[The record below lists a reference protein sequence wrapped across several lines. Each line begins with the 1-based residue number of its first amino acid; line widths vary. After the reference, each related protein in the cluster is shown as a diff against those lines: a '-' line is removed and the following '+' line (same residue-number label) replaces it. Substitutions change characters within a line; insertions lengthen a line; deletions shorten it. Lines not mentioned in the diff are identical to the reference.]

1 METNKTEKTRI
12 LIVDDEKNMVESLC
26 TILRRKGYSVVTAL
40 SAEQAISI
48 CNSDRFNLI
57 VTDARMKKTD
67 GFKFMESIK
76 KDFPD
81 TEFVMI
87 TAYATPKL
95 AVKAIKEGAFDY
107 IAKPFD
113 PEEFIFTVKRALE
126 HNRLVLENK
135 KLMGTLANEEGLRG
149 VIGKSPQIQE
159 ICKLV
164 YTVAP
169 TVSPVLIEGEKGAGK
184 ELIARALHFH
194 SARRDK
200 PFYYL
205 NCAGVPAGLLE
216 KELSGCGKAQ
226 DKEAKDS
233 CFKIAGGGTLY
244 INEICDMPLS
254 LQEQML
260 RIFKNSKYYNKKSGT
275 EEMLD
280 VRIISST
287 AKNTEDEVK
296 KGNFREDLFYRVNI
310 INIKVPPLRERRE
323 DIIPL
328 AEHFLDKHSALTG
341 KIIKG
346 FDDDVKKLLLQHE
359 WRGNVLELEKLVEKI
374 VSMENRDVVAVPSVV
389 RQIKAPAFKVKDND
403 DEGKEVFSGK
413 GINYQEQVSNYE
425 KELIEL
431 AMRKSGGSI
440 SKTAQL
446 LKLSR
451 HALRYQMQK
460 LGLLGSRKK
469 QD

>member
-1 METNKTEKTRI
+1 MEINKAGKTRI
-12 LIVDDEKNMVESLC
+12 LIVDDEKNMAESLC

-40 SAEQAISI
+40 SAEQAVSI
-48 CNSDRFNLI
+48 CNSEKFNLI
-57 VTDARMKKTD
+57 VTDAKMKKID

-76 KDFPD
+76 KDFPY
-81 TEFVMI
+81 TEFIMI

-113 PEEFIFTVKRALE
+113 PDEFLFTVKRALE

-149 VIGKSPQIQE
+149 VVGKSPQIQE

-169 TVSPVLIEGEKGAGK
+169 TVSPVMIEGERGTGK

-205 NCAGVPAGLLE
+205 NCAGVSSELLG

-226 DKEAKDS
+226 NQEEKNS
-233 CFKIAGGGTLY
+233 CFKVAGGGTLY
-244 INEICDMPLS
+244 INEICDMPLN
-254 LQEQML
+254 LQEQLL
-260 RIFKNSKYYNKKSGT
+260 RVFKNSRYYNKKSGT
-275 EEMLD
+275 EGITD

-287 AKNTEDEVK
+287 TKNAQHEVK
-296 KGNFREDLFYRVNI
+296 KGTFREDLFYRVNI
-310 INIKVPPLRERRE
+310 INIKIPPLRERKE

-328 AEHFLDKHSALTG
+328 AEYFLDKYSALTG
-341 KIIKG
+341 KAIKG
-346 FDDDVKKLLLQHE
+346 FDDDVKTLLVQHE
-359 WRGNVLELEKLVEKI
+359 WSGNVLELEKLVEKI

-389 RQIKAPAFKVKDND
+389 RQIKVPAFKVKGND
-403 DEGKEVFSGK
+403 TKEVFSGK
-413 GINYQEQVSNYE
+413 GIDYQEQVSNYE

-460 LGLLGSRKK
+460 LGLLGGQKK